1 MRINTF
7 RYRSNDKR
15 RTMREIFGWRVEMD
29 FRKEEDERLIRGGGE
44 ERYSN
49 GFTICSQR
57 SIQPFSIKS

>member
-29 FRKEEDERLIRGGGE
+29 FRKEEDERLIRRGE